1 MLFDWNL
8 VIGNHSNQ
16 ILNVL
21 WKQRM
26 FQNIIQMNH
35 LNRDCLKVY
44 FNWIMIIK
52 NDLKHITDQ
61 NLRYEFIYFE

>member
-8 VIGNHSNQ
+8 IIEKLSNH